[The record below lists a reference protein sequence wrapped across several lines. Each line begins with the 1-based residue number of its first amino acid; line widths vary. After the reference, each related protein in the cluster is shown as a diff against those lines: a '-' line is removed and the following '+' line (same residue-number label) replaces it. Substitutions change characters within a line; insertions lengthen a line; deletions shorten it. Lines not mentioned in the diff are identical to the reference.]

1 MYPSEMPPD
10 RRAGESLAL
19 TGIHHLTAISAAI
32 RENHRF
38 YTQTLGMRLVK
49 RSVNQDDVSAYHLF
63 YADAKGSPG
72 TDLTFFDWPVPR
84 ERRGMRS
91 IVRTCLRVN
100 GEAAFAWWVRRLDE
114 HHVPHEALFE
124 HDGRLMVRFE
134 DPEGQRLALVDDR
147 GAGDPPVAWGRSP
160 VPVEYQIR
168 GLGPIV
174 ISIPT
179 LNPTDLLLTRVFNM
193 RAAREIPHPDNPAT
207 RVHVFE
213 MGQGGGPHAELH
225 VAVQPD
231 LPVVRQGAGGVH
243 HVAFR
248 TPDADYDAW
257 FDRLNQFN
265 VPNSGKVDRYWFR
278 SLYVR
283 EPNGILFEIAT
294 DGPGF
299 AVDEDP
305 ATLGEKIVLPP
316 FLESQRKQIVANLK
330 PID

>member
-1 MYPSEMPPD
+1 MD
-10 RRAGESLAL
+10 LL
-19 TGIHHLTAISAAI
+19 GIHHLTAVSAKI
-32 RENHRF
+32 RDNRLF
-38 YTQTLGMRLVK
+38 YTQQLGMRMVK

-84 ERRGMRS
+84 ERRGTRS

-100 GEAAFAWWVRRLDE
+100 GTGSLEWWLKRLDE
-114 HHVPHEALFE
+114 HRIE
-124 HDGRLMVRFE
+124 HGPIVERDGRTSIAFE
-134 DPEGQRLALVDDR
+134 DPEGQRLALVDDGGR
-147 GAGDPPVAWGRSP
+147 GDVPAPWDRSP
-160 VPVEYQIR
+160 VPAEHQIR

-174 ISIPT
+174 MSVPM
-179 LNPTDLLLTRVFNM
+179 LNPTDQLLTTVFKM
-193 RAAREIPHPDNPAT
+193 RAARDFPHPDNPAT
-207 RVHVFE
+207 QVHVFE
-213 MGQGGGPHAELH
+213 MGAGGAPHTELH

-231 LPVVRQGAGGVH
+231 LPTARLGAGGVH

-248 TPDADYDAW
+248 CNDADYDAW
-257 FDRLNQFN
+257 AARLNEFGI
-265 VPNSGKVDRYWFR
+265 PNSGKVDRFWFR

-283 EPNGILFEIAT
+283 EPNGVLFEIAT

-305 ATLGEKIVLPP
+305 ATLGEHLVLPP
-316 FLESQRKQIVANLK
+316 FLESQRAAIEQNLQ

>member
-1 MYPSEMPPD
+1 ME
-10 RRAGESLAL
+10 L
-19 TGIHHLTAISAAI
+19 TGVHHLTAISGAI
-32 RENHRF
+32 SENHRF
-38 YTQTLGMRLVK
+38 YTGTMGMRLVK

-84 ERRGMRS
+84 ERRGTRS
-91 IVRTCLRVN
+91 IVRTSLRVN
-100 GEAAFAWWVRRLDE
+100 GEASLNWWAERFDDSKVTHDDIAER
-114 HHVPHEALFE
+114 
-124 HDGRLMVRFE
+124 DGRLTLQFE
-134 DPEGQRLALVDDR
+134 DPEGQRLALVDDG
-147 GAGDPPVAWGRSP
+147 GAGDPPTPWTLSP
-160 VPVEYQIR
+160 VPPEHQIR

-179 LNPTDLLLTRVFNM
+179 LNPTDALLTKVFNM
-193 RAAREIPHPDNPAT
+193 RQVRDVPNPDNPGT

-213 MGQGGGPHAELH
+213 MGSGGPHAELH

-231 LPVVRQGAGGVH
+231 LQVARQGAGGVH

-248 TPDADYDAW
+248 TPDENYDAW
-257 FDRLNQFN
+257 AERLNAFD
-265 VPNSGKVDRYWFR
+265 VPNSGKVDRFWFR
-278 SLYVR
+278 SLYIR
-283 EPNGILFEIAT
+283 EPNGVLFEIAT

-305 ATLGEKIVLPP
+305 ATLGEKVVLPP
-316 FLESQRKQIVANLK
+316 FLEPHREQILSNLQ